1 MTDWLTEEWQWIYL
15 AAESCLA
22 TCANTLERSHI
33 TSCQRWLRNESNW
46 ILQSAQIDR
55 IWFLILNNKDDFSL
69 ITLQSHCSQSSEV
82 EALSAQSGSAHCAVH
97 RHCREANRQ
106 CQHLAREI
114 FRCCWKC
121 SDWLSPAEYRLEH
134 GTALRS
140 GGNIHMNKDELIS
153 GCSSVFW
160 LPHIFWNSVQCWR
173 CNGENPERTKWGRAL
188 WIPLEPGNHWLCGF
202 LLLLGLRCNPS
213 ARGFPG
219 LVHSCQSAFW
229 HRYPL
234 QLLP

>member
-1 MTDWLTEEWQWIYL
+1 M
-15 AAESCLA
+15 
-22 TCANTLERSHI
+22 N
-33 TSCQRWLRNESNW
+33 
-46 ILQSAQIDR
+46 QIEFYR
-55 IWFLILNNKDDFSL
+55 VPKLIAFDFSSWTIKMTFHWL
-69 ITLQSHCSQSSEV
+69 LCSHT
-82 EALSAQSGSAHCAVH
+82 VH
-97 RHCREANRQ
+97 NQVKLKHRQLNPVLHKHCREANRQ

>member
-1 MTDWLTEEWQWIYL
+1 M
-15 AAESCLA
+15 
-22 TCANTLERSHI
+22 N
-33 TSCQRWLRNESNW
+33 
-46 ILQSAQIDR
+46 QIEFYR
-55 IWFLILNNKDDFSL
+55 VPKLIAFDFSSWTIKMTFHWL
-69 ITLQSHCSQSSEV
+69 LCSHTVHNQV
-82 EALSAQSGSAHCAVH
+82 KLKHCQLNPVLH
-97 RHCREANRQ
+97 KHCREANRQ
-106 CQHLAREI
+106 CQHLAQEI

-121 SDWLSPAEYRLEH
+121 SDWLSPAEYSLEH

-153 GCSSVFW
+153 GCSSVLW

-213 ARGFPG
+213 ARGLPG
-219 LVHSCQSAFW
+219 LVHSCESAFW
-229 HRYPL
+229 LRYPL

>member
-1 MTDWLTEEWQWIYL
+1 M
-15 AAESCLA
+15 
-22 TCANTLERSHI
+22 N
-33 TSCQRWLRNESNW
+33 
-46 ILQSAQIDR
+46 QIEFYR
-55 IWFLILNNKDDFSL
+55 VPKLIAFDFSSWTIKMTFHWL
-69 ITLQSHCSQSSEV
+69 LCSHTVHNQV
-82 EALSAQSGSAHCAVH
+82 KLKHCQLNPVLH

-121 SDWLSPAEYRLEH
+121 SDWLSPAEYSLEH

-153 GCSSVFW
+153 GCSSVLW

-213 ARGFPG
+213 ARGLPG
-219 LVHSCQSAFW
+219 LVHSCKSAFW
-229 HRYPL
+229 LRYPL

>member
-1 MTDWLTEEWQWIYL
+1 M
-15 AAESCLA
+15 
-22 TCANTLERSHI
+22 N
-33 TSCQRWLRNESNW
+33 
-46 ILQSAQIDR
+46 QIEFYR
-55 IWFLILNNKDDFSL
+55 VPKLIAFDFSSWTIKMTFHWL
-69 ITLQSHCSQSSEV
+69 LCSHTVHNQV
-82 EALSAQSGSAHCAVH
+82 KLKHCQLNPVLH

-121 SDWLSPAEYRLEH
+121 SDWLSPAEYSLEH

-213 ARGFPG
+213 ARGLPG

-229 HRYPL
+229 LRYPL

>member
-1 MTDWLTEEWQWIYL
+1 MNLIKFYRVPKL
-15 AAESCLA
+15 
-22 TCANTLERSHI
+22 I
-33 TSCQRWLRNESNW
+33 T
-46 ILQSAQIDR
+46 
-55 IWFLILNNKDDFSL
+55 FDFSSWTIKMTFHWL
-69 ITLQSHCSQSSEV
+69 LCSHTVHNQV
-82 EALSAQSGSAHCAVH
+82 KLKHCQLNPVLH
-97 RHCREANRQ
+97 KHCREANRQ
-106 CQHLAREI
+106 CQHLGREI

-121 SDWLSPAEYRLEH
+121 SDLPAEYSLEH

-213 ARGFPG
+213 ARGLPG
-219 LVHSCQSAFW
+219 LVHSCKSAFW
-229 HRYPL
+229 LRYPL

>member
-1 MTDWLTEEWQWIYL
+1 MNQIKFYRVPKL
-15 AAESCLA
+15 
-22 TCANTLERSHI
+22 I
-33 TSCQRWLRNESNW
+33 T
-46 ILQSAQIDR
+46 
-55 IWFLILNNKDDFSL
+55 FDFSSWTIKMTFHWL
-69 ITLQSHCSQSSEV
+69 LCSHTVHNQV
-82 EALSAQSGSAHCAVH
+82 KLKHCQLNPVLH

-106 CQHLAREI
+106 CQHLAQEI

-121 SDWLSPAEYRLEH
+121 SDCLSPPEYSLEH

-213 ARGFPG
+213 ARRFPG
-219 LVHSCQSAFW
+219 LVHSCKSAFW
-229 HRYPL
+229 LRYPL